1 MQDNT
6 KQQMAALCKALA
18 APFAPAAV
26 KFKPAVVSGNRA
38 MAMAFVDART
48 VQDRL
53 DEVLGVEGWQDDYEV
68 LADGSVVCRLQV
80 CLGGVWLTKV
90 DVGSPSEQP
99 DDGDKRK
106 AAFSDALKRAAVK
119 FGVGRYLYRLPAQWV
134 DYDPKK
140 RQFVKTPALPAFVQ
154 PAKPKPEPA
163 SKPKEKPA
171 RPAAQAVLH
180 TRPAS
185 GAELKERLVNFDEKL
200 AKEGLCQRGDL
211 LKHVREAGR
220 KAGYP
225 EELAEWADAAIDL
238 AVDEG
243 KQFAV
248 RVRDRKVVA

>member
-1 MQDNT
+1 MSDSR
-6 KQQMAALCKALA
+6 KQEMAAVCQALA
-18 APFAPAAV
+18 APFNPKAV

-53 DEVLGVEGWQDDYEV
+53 DEVVGVEGWQDDYEV

-80 CLGGVWLTKV
+80 CLNGFWLTKV

-134 DYDPKK
+134 DFDPKK
-140 RQFVKTPALPAFVQ
+140 KQFVKTPTLPAFAQ
-154 PAKPKPEPA
+154 
-163 SKPKEKPA
+163 PA
-171 RPAAQAVLH
+171 RPKAQVVLH
-180 TRPAS
+180 SLPAN
-185 GAELKERLVNFDEKL
+185 GAELRERLHNFDAKL
-200 AKEGLCQRGDL
+200 AKEGLCQPGEL
-211 LKHVREAGR
+211 LRHVLEAGR
-220 KAGYP
+220 QKGYAGD
-225 EELAEWADAAIDL
+225 LAEWADGAIDL

-243 KQFAV
+243 KKFAV
-248 RVRDRKVVA
+248 QVRARHRMRKDVA

>member
-1 MQDNT
+1 MTTNKQDTAN
-6 KQQMAALCKALA
+6 QCKALA
-18 APFAPAAV
+18 APFDQNVV

-48 VQDRL
+48 IQDRL
-53 DEVLGVEGWQDDYEV
+53 DEVLGVGGWQDDYEV

-80 CLGGVWLTKV
+80 CLNGVWLTKV

-140 RQFVKTPALPAFVQ
+140 RQFLKTPTLPAFALPAG
-154 PAKPKPEPA
+154 AKETMGKPVR
-163 SKPKEKPA
+163 SGT
-171 RPAAQAVLH
+171 RAVLSS
-180 TRPAS
+180 RPAS
-185 GAELKERLVNFDEKL
+185 GVELKDRLQSFDEKL
-200 AKEGLCQRGDL
+200 TKEGLCQRGDL
-211 LKHVREAGR
+211 LRHVIEAGR
-220 KAGYP
+220 KAGH
-225 EELAEWADAAIDL
+225 AEDLTDWADGAIDL

-243 KQFAV
+243 KKFAALV
-248 RVRDRKVVA
+248 REQRGERKVVA

>member
-1 MQDNT
+1 MHDT
-6 KQQMAALCKALA
+6 KKQEMAALCQALA
-18 APFAPAAV
+18 APFASGAV

-53 DEVLGVEGWQDDYEV
+53 DEVLGVENWQDDYEV

-80 CLGGVWLTKV
+80 CLNGVWLTKV

-106 AAFSDALKRAAVK
+106 AAVSDALKRAAVK

-134 DYDPKK
+134 DFDPKK
-140 RQFVKTPALPAFVQ
+140 KQFVKTPTLPAFAQ
-154 PAKPKPEPA
+154 PA
-163 SKPKEKPA
+163 KPKEKPA

-180 TRPAS
+180 SRPAS
-185 GAELKERLVNFDEKL
+185 GPELKERLQNFDDKL

-211 LKHVREAGR
+211 LRHVLEAGR
-220 KAGYP
+220 KKGYP
-225 EELAEWADAAIDL
+225 EELAEWADTAIDL

-243 KQFAV
+243 KKFAAQV
-248 RVRDRKVVA
+248 RERHSERKVVA

>member
-1 MQDNT
+1 MNDNT
-6 KQQMAALCKALA
+6 KQAMANLCKALA
-18 APFAPAAV
+18 APFDLKAV

-53 DEVLGVEGWQDDYEV
+53 DEVVGVEGWQDDYEV

-80 CLGGVWLTKV
+80 CLNGIWLTKV

-134 DYDPKK
+134 DFDPKK
-140 RQFVKTPALPAFVQ
+140 KQFVKTPTLPAFAQ
-154 PAKPKPEPA
+154 PART
-163 SKPKEKPA
+163 KEKPA
-171 RPAAQAVLH
+171 RPAAQKVLH

-185 GAELKERLVNFDEKL
+185 GADLKERLLNFDQKL
-200 AKEGLCQRGDL
+200 AKEGLCQPGEL
-211 LKHVREAGR
+211 LRHVSEAGR
-220 KAGYP
+220 EKGFP
-225 EELAEWADAAIDL
+225 EDLATWADAAIDL

-243 KQFAV
+243 KKFAV
-248 RVRDRKVVA
+248 QVRERHGKHKDVA